1 MMAKLAFIIYLFFAV
16 NSIATAGHDTKS
28 NLSHSGPQP
37 FNAFN
42 NIYLVGSTQ
51 HIQKLHTWLSEIM
64 TTAKGQRT
72 LEAINQSGH
81 ILTIKHAFSAR
92 LSAGRT
98 IAPMTENLI
107 NHTGESV
114 TIIFDADSPEKGTH
128 RVFNKHF
135 QLIEFTAVQNLYHE
149 LAHAM
154 HKMQGTWRYFASEAQ
169 AIEEENIFRTELAKK
184 KNQTVALRF
193 GKDGEKIGG
202 LETATELQVSL
213 NQ

>member
-1 MMAKLAFIIYLFFAV
+1 MRLTFVIYLLFV
-16 NSIATAGHDTKS
+16 TNSAATAEHDIKNKPS
-28 NLSHSGPQP
+28 NAAPQP
-37 FNAFN
+37 FSTFN
-42 NIYLVGSTQ
+42 NIHLAGSAQ
-51 HIQKLHTWLSEIM
+51 HIQQLHFWLTEI
-64 TTAKGQRT
+64 ASIPKGQHT

-81 ILTIKHAFSAR
+81 ILTIKHSLSAR

-107 NHTGESV
+107 NRTGESV
-114 TIIFDADSPEKGTH
+114 TIVFDAESPDRGTH

-135 QLIEFTAVQNLYHE
+135 KLIEFTAVQNLYHE

-169 AIEEENIFRTELAKK
+169 AVEEENIFRRELATN

-193 GKDGEKIGG
+193 GKDGERISD
-202 LETATELQVSL
+202 LDMATKLQVSL